1 MKKPTTDLSFF
12 KKMKVKVEP
21 TGSYGPAGLL
31 AATEEPS
38 VVPAVVSDDADA
50 AVRDMLVQNPEING
64 STLYNLIK
72 SQGMKVVK
80 EADASGSN
88 VAMLRDMGEK
98 AGPGIPTDKYDS
110 CVDQVADKVEN
121 PYALCNWSLG
131 RVYGERM
138 RQVMAK
144 KKEAVK
150 AKESAA
156 RLIEPIHSVMNFRSR
171 LTEAA
176 ASDDG
181 IGHTRFRVVLIQ
193 EGMGNLKD
201 AYYYSRAAL
210 ESAVAVFEGKK
221 IYADHPTSVE
231 ESVRPERS
239 VKDVLGHFENVALV
253 EAEDGRS
260 MLEADVVI
268 LPDEPYRW
276 ARALMRHSVEYAKKY
291 PDKDFV
297 GLSINAS
304 GDAEPMP
311 ITKLMEMSLPESS
324 MLKVKQ
330 AQAEGVESVK
340 VVSAIREAV
349 SCDLVTEA
357 GAGGRVLEMIEKEK
371 TMKKK
376 QKHQEGAH
384 KELDAEKK
392 EEAAHPAGAAE
403 AEAKAVEQ
411 EQVPAEPAHSD
422 EEQDKELIRKMIAEY
437 LGEEMLDEEE
447 VMKMAKEAYEA
458 YREMGYEADKAM
470 EAAGHAMK
478 LAKHMS
484 AKEKQEAKEGEEK
497 KEACEQDAKH
507 VDVIVDGDHNGEEEE
522 KPEDEE
528 KADAKESA
536 TVLKLKA
543 EVAALREQMRGI
555 TVERHLEQTLRE
567 SGLPRSVTAVFREHL
582 GTPKTTK
589 EIDEKFKL
597 FLETYK
603 ATKGSATDGL
613 PFVVSTEK
621 HERGGGAD
629 MSFADCL
636 NQ

>member
-1 MKKPTTDLSFF
+1 
-12 KKMKVKVEP
+12 V
-21 TGSYGPAGLL
+21 
-31 AATEEPS
+31 
-38 VVPAVVSDDADA
+38 A
-50 AVRDMLVQNPEING
+50 AVADDGDQAVREMLVQNPEING

-72 SQGMKVVK
+72 SQGLKVVK
-80 EADASGSN
+80 EADAGSSN
-88 VAMLRDMGEK
+88 TAALRDMGHAEGAK
-98 AGPGIPTDKYDS
+98 GIPPEKYDS
-110 CVDQVADKVEN
+110 CVDQVRDKVDN

-144 KKEAVK
+144 KKEAVV

-156 RLIEPIHSVMNFRSR
+156 RLIEPSQSVMTFRSR

-181 IGHTRFRVVLIQ
+181 IGYTRFRVVLIQ

-210 ESAVAVFEGKK
+210 ESAVPVFEGKK

-253 EAEDGRS
+253 EADDGRA

-311 ITKLMEMSLPESS
+311 ISKLMEMQLPESS

-357 GAGGRVLEMIEKEK
+357 GAGGRVLDMIEKEK
-371 TMKKK
+371 VMAKK

-392 EEAAHPAGAAE
+392 EAGHPAGAAE
-403 AEAKAVEQ
+403 AEAKAEAKAVEQ
-411 EQVPAEPAHSD
+411 EIPAEPAAHAD

-437 LGEEMLDEEE
+437 LGEEMMDEEE
-447 VMKMAKEAYEA
+447 VMQMAKEAYEA

-484 AKEKQEAKEGEEK
+484 GKQAEKKESEGEEK

-507 VDVIVDGDHNGEEEE
+507 VDVIVDGDHNGDEEKPEAEEE
-522 KPEDEE
+522 KPEV
-528 KADAKESA
+528 KESA
-536 TVLKLKA
+536 VVLKLKA
-543 EVAALREQMRGI
+543 EVAALREQMRSI

-567 SGLPRSVTAVFREHL
+567 SGLPRSVTGVFREHL

-603 ATKGSATDGL
+603 ATKGSVTDDL
-613 PFVVSTEK
+613 PFVISSEK
-621 HERGGGAD
+621 HERGEVKVT
-629 MSFADCL
+629 FADCL